1 MDIQEI
7 EVTIN
12 KSGKVEIHMKGFKG
26 DECII
31 VTKELENTLGGEV
44 DVREFLAEYFEEKN
58 NQDTQDHFNLKS

>member
-44 DVREFLAEYFEEKN
+44 DVREFLVEYFEEKN
-58 NQDTQDHFNLKS
+58 NQDTQDHFNQKS